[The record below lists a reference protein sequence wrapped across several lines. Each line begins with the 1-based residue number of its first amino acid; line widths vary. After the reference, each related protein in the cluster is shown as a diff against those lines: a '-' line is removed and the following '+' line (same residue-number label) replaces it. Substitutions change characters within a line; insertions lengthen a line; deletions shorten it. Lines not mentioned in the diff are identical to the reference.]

1 MVFKTSLSVLIV
13 ATLAM
18 ICALAPQAEAH
29 SWASCVDWKPD
40 GKTNKWT
47 KGKCLGYARR
57 YPTNKKFGKLDSDS
71 PNRHY
76 EQMLKNVNSRPAC
89 SRSKDDKEIDHAGA
103 DETRPKK
110 FSDAYSTGKFGPMT
124 MTTAGDTLCIQWP
137 AKNHKDDRDGGRV
150 LINWMK
156 DDGKVN
162 HPQSVLNKYEIAT
175 LDFSNCDK
183 GDEDTRAC
191 GGCITVPKEATP
203 GMYLLQ
209 WRWRLNGGK
218 DTDRPAE
225 WYTSCAD
232 VQVNK
237 K

>member
-1 MVFKTSLSVLIV
+1 
-13 ATLAM
+13 
-18 ICALAPQAEAH
+18 
-29 SWASCVDWKPD
+29 
-40 GKTNKWT
+40 WT

-57 YPTNKKFGKLDSDS
+57 YPTNRKFGTLDDDDPS
-71 PNRHY
+71 RHY
-76 EQMLKNVNSRPAC
+76 QQKFEKDGKKVIDSQWAC
-89 SRSKDDKEIDHAGA
+89 STGKKGDGEEPGA

-137 AKNHKDDRDGGRV
+137 AKTHKDDDEGGRV

-162 HPQSVLNKYEIAT
+162 YPQKVLNKYQIGS

-183 GDEDTRAC
+183 GDDDFRAC

-209 WRWRLNGGK
+209 WRWRLNFG
-218 DTDRPAE
+218 PEE

-237 K
+237 